1 MDNFIQF
8 ELVKLFDT
16 WKKSRN
22 NKYSNTD
29 IQVYHDYFREFYKKL
44 RDLAPNID
52 SLDLTQKQ
60 FLRFY
65 IEYFQNRINCL
76 SNNTS
81 TNAPYEL
88 TETLK
93 AVASEW
99 IPDIDKYII
108 LTHFGDYSF
117 SVFPKEDIL
126 FKTIESDYGIADT
139 QKRTILLSIP
149 HRYYRD
155 YLNNVVLF
163 HEIGHFVDNALSIS
177 RKLLE
182 NEFLSNYQYNGFG
195 KGIKEYFRFLET
207 KNPTDIIDYK
217 NSVIIDENTFSRLL
231 SYWKEYFADI
241 FAASYVGNTLYRYLD
256 YHTFPIQDCDK
267 DHDCHPSNQLRAR
280 VTNDFLS
287 ENSNYIV
294 DTIQNALNAICKKT
308 LPKFNNVLNPEDL
321 YKLLPLDLQTD
332 RELYSLFATAWDIWY
347 GDRSEF
353 TRQNNLVEDLNP
365 SQLYSILNNLVEK
378 SISNY
383 LIQKKWNDVP
393 K

>member
-29 IQVYHDYFREFYKKL
+29 IQVYHDYFRIFYKKL

-60 FLRFY
+60 FLILS

-163 HEIGHFVDNALSIS
+163 HEIGHFVDNTLSIS
-177 RKLLE
+177 ERLLDFE
-182 NEFLSNYQYNGFG
+182 LLNNYQHNGFNSNVTDH
-195 KGIKEYFRFLET
+195 FRFLQA
-207 KNPTDIIDYK
+207 KSPTDIVDFK
-217 NSVIIDENTFSRLL
+217 TTKVINKDIYSKML
-231 SYWKEYFADI
+231 SYWQEYFADI
-241 FAASYVGNTLYRYLD
+241 FAASYVGSTLYRYLD
-256 YHTFPIQDCDK
+256 YRTFPIQNSDIDCPF
-267 DHDCHPSNQLRAR
+267 HPSNKLRAF
-280 VTNDFLS
+280 VTDSFLS
-287 ENSNYIV
+287 NRSNYVV
-294 DTIQNALNAICKKT
+294 DTIQNVLRVICGKQ
-308 LPKFNNVLNPEDL
+308 LLVFNNTIDASDL
-321 YKLLPLDLQTD
+321 YKLLPLELTTD
-332 RELYSLFATAWDIWY
+332 KDLYSLFAVAWDIWY

-353 TRQNNLVEDLNP
+353 KKQNNLVEDLNP

-383 LIQKKWNDVP
+383 LIQKKWNNVP

>member
-44 RDLAPNID
+44 RGLAPNID

-99 IPDIDKYII
+99 MPDIDKYII

-126 FKTIESDYGIADT
+126 FKTIESDYGIVDT

-163 HEIGHFVDNALSIS
+163 HEIGHFVDNTLSIS
-177 RKLLE
+177 ERLLDFE
-182 NEFLSNYQYNGFG
+182 LLNNYQHNGFNG
-195 KGIKEYFRFLET
+195 DVTDHFRFLQT
-207 KNPTDIIDYK
+207 KNPADIVDFKTSKVIDGETYSK
-217 NSVIIDENTFSRLL
+217 ML

-267 DHDCHPSNQLRAR
+267 DQDCHPSNKLRAR

-287 ENSNYIV
+287 ENRNYIV
-294 DTIQNALNAICKKT
+294 DTIQNVLNAICKKT
-308 LPKFNNVLNPEDL
+308 LPKFNNILNSEDL
-321 YKLLPLDLQTD
+321 YKLLPLELQTD

-353 TRQNNLVEDLNP
+353 TRQNNLIEDLNP
-365 SQLYSILNNLVEK
+365 SQLYSILNNLIEK